1 MASLINIGMSG
12 LNASQGALATVGNN
26 IANANT
32 SGYSRQRTTQSA
44 SASNPYGG
52 VFIGSG
58 TTLADVRRVY
68 NEFLDA
74 AYQNS
79 TALNNDAK
87 AYSSQAS
94 AIDKTLSD
102 KTTGM
107 SSVLSAFFAA
117 VQTSAAN
124 PSDVSAR
131 QVLLTSAQTL
141 SNRFNSIST
150 QLNQQKESINGQLKT
165 MSDQVN
171 QLTSSIAS

>member
-1 MASLINIGMSG
+1 MSVF
-12 LNASQGALATVGNN
+12 SNN
-26 IANANT
+26 IANSNT
-32 SGYSRQRTTQSA
+32 SGYSRQQTTQNA
-44 SASNPYGG
+44 SANNPYGG
-52 VFIGSG
+52 VYIGSG

-117 VQTSAAN
+117 CRPPRPTPATCL
-124 PSDVSAR
+124 PG
-131 QVLLTSAQTL
+131 
-141 SNRFNSIST
+141 
-150 QLNQQKESINGQLKT
+150 KCC
-165 MSDQVN
+165 
-171 QLTSSIAS
+171 